1 MTSTQP
7 PSPDDHAHR
16 ADRGTDEGPHLD
28 PSALATL
35 VYDELRGLAAAYM
48 RDQRPGHTLQPT
60 ALVNEAFLKIA
71 KANPKATTSRS
82 HFLAVAATAMRQVL
96 INHAEARGALKRGG
110 QRRRVDLDLH
120 LSSEGGG
127 GLSLPEIMAID
138 DVLGKLAKLDPRK
151 ASVVEMKLF
160 GNLTHEEISD
170 VLEVSLSTIE
180 ADWRMARAWLAK
192 ELSDGDGAR

>member
-1 MTSTQP
+1 MTPSNTP
-7 PSPDDHAHR
+7 PP
-16 ADRGTDEGPHLD
+16 ADPRDGGPDEGPHLD
-28 PSALATL
+28 ASVLATL

-110 QRRRVDLDLH
+110 QRRRVDLDQH

-127 GLSLPEIMAID
+127 GLSLPEIVAID
-138 DVLGKLAKLDPRK
+138 DVLAKLAKLDPRK

-160 GNLTHEEISD
+160 GNLTHEEICD
-170 VLEVSLSTIE
+170 VLDVSLSTVE

-192 ELSDGDGAR
+192 ELSDGEGAR

>member
-1 MTSTQP
+1 MTP
-7 PSPDDHAHR
+7 PISPNPDDHA
-16 ADRGTDEGPHLD
+16 TDDGAHLD

-110 QRRRVDLDLH
+110 HRRRVDLDQH
-120 LSSEGGG
+120 LSGERSG

-138 DVLGKLAKLDPRK
+138 EVLAKLAELDRRK

-160 GNLTHEEISD
+160 GNLTHEEICE
-170 VLEVSLSTIE
+170 VLEVSLSTVE
-180 ADWRMARAWLAK
+180 SDWRMARAWLAK
-192 ELSDGDGAR
+192 ELSDGTGPRDRGSP